1 MKYPREFP
9 VALYH
14 HNLGAS
20 IDEALDLYW
29 AISDVLV
36 ATYYRKFV
44 ISASVF

>member
-20 IDEALDLYW
+20 IDEVQIGPALGW
-29 AISDVLV
+29 GIEIFAVLWLHN
-36 ATYYRKFV
+36 
-44 ISASVF
+44 